1 MGLASALNTALTGMT
16 GAETTIDVVGNNL
29 ANANTVGFK
38 ASEAVFATQFL
49 QTQGLGSG
57 PTDSSGGTNPRQTG
71 LGSQVAEI
79 TPDFS
84 QGTIEISSSPSDL
97 AIQGD
102 GFFIVEG
109 NGGEQLYTR
118 NGIFETNSEN
128 ELVSITGQRLL
139 GYSVDENFELDTTE
153 LSAIEIPLGTAAV
166 AQATENVFLEG
177 VFTPTGDVASSA
189 EIIESQALGDAS
201 IVAPTD
207 GGDITISSKADAPSL
222 NSVGAGSLAA
232 GTYVYKV
239 AYVDADGNISTP
251 SESFTYTAT
260 AGESVTLDLS
270 VDGTGVFTEPGA
282 VKRVYRT
289 DASGTGPL
297 LQVGGDIPSGQTTF
311 FDDGTLAA
319 GPELDETVIDGTYS
333 YYVTFSS
340 STGTPSP
347 SRPAPLVGPL
357 TVSNGAVRLDDLP
370 VDTSGTY
377 DRVNIYRNVANDDA
391 SFYLVEQIDPAVQTS
406 FIDNTSDAAISDLT
420 VSGNH
425 AIDLDGPAIDI
436 STTNVVDILRRDGTT
451 YENVFQEG
459 TLQFTG
465 VKGDRSLAT
474 QELEIT
480 STTKVLDLINFVEQ
494 SLGIRES
501 TDDPSNPVPSDASGS
516 PPGGTVNDGKL
527 RFVGNNGDANAIEI
541 NLSSFQLVTNDGSV
555 ENVNLAFN
563 SVQEAVGES
572 AVTEFVVFDSLGIPL
587 NVRLTTTLESRTGSE
602 TTYRWYAD
610 SGDNDPLTGV
620 EVGVGTGLITFDTEG
635 NVINVTNSNVNIDRR
650 TVSAASPLSFDL
662 DFSNVSGLATDAS
675 TLAATRQDGSAPGTL
690 TSYVIGENGE
700 IRGVFSNGITQT
712 LGQLQLAKFANPTG
726 LEQRGQNLYAAGINS
741 GLPIQGIPGEQG
753 IGSII
758 AGAVELS
765 NTDIGQN
772 LIDLILASTQYRGNS
787 RVITSAQQ
795 LLDELLSLRR

>member
-57 PTDSSGGTNPRQTG
+57 PTDGSGGTNPRQTG

-118 NGIFETNSEN
+118 NGIFKTNSEN

-139 GYSVDENFELDTTE
+139 GYGVNENFQLQSTE

-166 AQATENVFLEG
+166 AQATQNVFLEG
-177 VFTPTGDVASSA
+177 VFTPTGDLATTA
-189 EIIESQALGDAS
+189 EIIESQSLGDAS
-201 IVAPTD
+201 ITSPDD
-207 GGDITISSKADAPSL
+207 GGAATIPAKADAPSL
-222 NSVGAGSLAA
+222 NTTGAGSLGA
-232 GTYVYKV
+232 GTYVYRL

-251 SESFTYTAT
+251 SEAFSHTAG
-260 AGESVTLDLS
+260 AGESVTLDIS
-270 VDGTGVFTEPGA
+270 VDGTGVFTQPGA
-282 VKRVYRT
+282 VKRLFRT

-297 LQVGGDIPSGQTTF
+297 SQVGGDIASGQTTLV
-311 FDDGTLAA
+311 DDGTLAV
-319 GPELDETVIDGTYS
+319 GPQLDQTVIDGTYS
-333 YYVTFSS
+333 YYITYSS
-340 STGTPSP
+340 STSTPPP

-357 TVSNGAVRLDDLP
+357 TVSNGSIRLENLP
-370 VDTSGTY
+370 VDLSGTY
-377 DRVNIYRNVANDDA
+377 DRVNIYRNLSGDDA
-391 SFYLVEQIDPAVQTS
+391 AFYYVDQINPATQPT
-406 FIDNTSDAAISDLT
+406 FIDNASDAEISNLAT
-420 VSGNH
+420 SGNH
-425 AIDLDGPAIDI
+425 LIDLDGPKIDI
-436 STTNVVDILRRDGTT
+436 STTNVVDILRRDGNT

-465 VKGDRSLAT
+465 AKGERSLAT

-480 STTKVLDLINFVEQ
+480 ATTKVLDLINFVEQ
-494 SLGIRES
+494 ALGIRES
-501 TDDPSNPVPSDASGS
+501 TDDPSNPIPSDIGGS
-516 PPGGTVNDGKL
+516 PPGGTVSDGKL
-527 RFVGNNGDANAIEI
+527 RFVGNNGVANAIDI
-541 NLSSFQLVTNDGSV
+541 NLSSFQLVTSSNTV

-587 NVRLTTTLESRTGSE
+587 NVRVSTTLENRTGSA

-610 SGDNDPLTGV
+610 SGDNDPLSGV
-620 EVGVGTGLITFDTEG
+620 EVGVGTGLITFDAEG
-635 NVINVTNSNVNIDRR
+635 NVTSVSNSNVNIDRR

-675 TLAATRQDGSAPGTL
+675 SLAATRQDGSAPGTL

-712 LGQLQLAKFANPTG
+712 LGQLQLAKFANPVG
-726 LEQRGQNLYAAGINS
+726 LEQRGQNLYSAGINS